1 MHRARWA
8 AVVSDELG
16 QLRQG
21 YDVRGTRQLQS
32 ECVITHLAKK
42 EEEEKHTSQDYTRM
56 IHKSHKL
63 HTGHMAADIHQI
75 SPRLV
80 FPSTQELRSC
90 NVKLIQC
97 VFFAQGPPLYSFT
110 YVSKYSCPS
119 TRLKDSSTLTQA
131 LRDTHTH
138 TTTEPFYTKR
148 HTSPLLYAVE
158 SDAPETLYYTAKIS
172 NVPAQPFPLTLNMYY
187 IYYISALCVRAFNK

>member
-131 LRDTHTH
+131 LRDTHTRSQSLS
-138 TTTEPFYTKR
+138 TLKGTLRPFCTQWKVTHLKHFIIPQR
-148 HTSPLLYAVE
+148 SPMYRL
-158 SDAPETLYYTAKIS
+158 
-172 NVPAQPFPLTLNMYY
+172 NPFP
-187 IYYISALCVRAFNK
+187 